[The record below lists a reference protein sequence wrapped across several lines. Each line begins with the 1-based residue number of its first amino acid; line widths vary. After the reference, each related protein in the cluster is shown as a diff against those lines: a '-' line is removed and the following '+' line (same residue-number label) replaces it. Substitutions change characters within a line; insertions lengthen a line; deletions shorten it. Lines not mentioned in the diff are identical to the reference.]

1 MVCSTIINDI
11 LPSAGN
17 MNNYNC
23 IHENKILDFFC
34 FYIALTVYRENIV
47 GTFYVF
53 YSKIKKY
60 NLYKIEKN
68 IVSIDQKPF
77 HFLYKIKHVPLSVLR
92 NINKP

>member
-23 IHENKILDFFC
+23 IYENEILDFFC

-47 GTFYVF
+47 GTLYVF
-53 YSKIKKY
+53 YSKIK
-60 NLYKIEKN
+60 NILSIKIEK
-68 IVSIDQKPF
+68 I
-77 HFLYKIKHVPLSVLR
+77 
-92 NINKP
+92 